1 MHIFSQ
7 HPPRIKEYERFD
19 LLSYPSYF
27 VELLES
33 CICYSIIYVYICT
46 YNIKKI
52 NRVKNRERMSILL
65 QNIWKGAQPKMN

>member
-7 HPPRIKEYERFD
+7 HPPRIKEYERSD
-19 LLSYPSYF
+19 LLSDPLYF

-46 YNIKKI
+46 YNTKKI
-52 NRVKNRERMSILL
+52 NSQK
-65 QNIWKGAQPKMN
+65 